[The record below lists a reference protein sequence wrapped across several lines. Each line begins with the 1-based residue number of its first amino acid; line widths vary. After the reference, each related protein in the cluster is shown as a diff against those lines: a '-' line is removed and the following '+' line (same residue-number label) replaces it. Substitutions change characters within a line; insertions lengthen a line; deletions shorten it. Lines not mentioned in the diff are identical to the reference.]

1 VEGKNMTSSDERF
14 FTLTKIWWWL
24 VYTLMLSG
32 ALSLW
37 VFGRVQFFGEAAA
50 VGGYESRE

>member
-1 VEGKNMTSSDERF
+1 MTSEIERERF
-14 FTLTKIWWWL
+14 FTLSKLWWWL

-37 VFGRVQFFGEAAA
+37 IFGRVQFWGESAA
-50 VGGYESRE
+50 VGYEARE

>member
-1 VEGKNMTSSDERF
+1 MTSSDERF
-14 FTLTKIWWWL
+14 FSLTKIWWWL

-37 VFGRVQFFGEAAA
+37 VFGRVQFFGDSAAI
-50 VGGYESRE
+50 GYEQQD